1 MTPEV
6 IPFERYSGLNP
17 LFLAFLRKRPAFFPD
32 PPTLEAAT
40 ERARELLGRP
50 AKVSAAAF
58 RFRAADAAKQ
68 AEALS
73 KGQAVA
79 VVTGHQVGLFSGPL
93 YTLVKA
99 WDAIRVAREISARG
113 VPAVPV
119 FYALTDD
126 HDLEEIARTARP
138 TEEGPQVLVL
148 EGADR
153 ANRHPVGE
161 MPIPER
167 VTEILAAF
175 QEDAKTPE
183 AREILEAFA
192 RRSAPGRPYG
202 EAFIETLL
210 DLVEEPLLVLDASLS
225 EARPAAADLFAQAA
239 AKREEIERALAQA
252 EQAVQREGYVVPVA
266 HRPGVFPFFLVEK
279 GERRRVDDLDRAS
292 KLIASAQAWVS
303 ADVLTRPVLKS
314 FLLPAAASI
323 LGPAEIA
330 YHAQALPLFP
340 IFGLRPPVL
349 LPRSHVVW
357 IGPAE
362 RRAARALGVE
372 TRDLLADRTE
382 AAPRLPEA
390 EELDQIA
397 NDADARLAG
406 LEESIQKIDPTLSG
420 ALETTRRKISY
431 QIGQMREKMEKA
443 AERKDEVSGRR
454 RRLLETRVR
463 PAGAAADR
471 LYPPLVPLL
480 TRGRDVLA
488 AIREGA
494 TGSTEGVAVVDLAP
508 PPEGTQETVHA
519 G

>member
-1 MTPEV
+1 MKPEV
-6 IPFERYSGLNP
+6 IPFERYAGLNP

-32 PPTLEAAT
+32 PPALEAAT
-40 ERARELLGRP
+40 ERARELLGRS

-58 RFRAADAAKQ
+58 RFRGAEAAKQ

-126 HDLEEIARTARP
+126 HDLEEIAKTARP

-161 MPIPER
+161 LPIPER

-192 RRSAPGRPYG
+192 RRSAPGHPYG
-202 EAFIETLL
+202 GAFIETLL
-210 DLVEEPLLVLDASLS
+210 DLIEEPLLVLDASVS

-239 AKREEIERALAQA
+239 AKREEIERVLAQA
-252 EQAVQREGYVVPVA
+252 EQAVQRDGYPVPVP

-292 KLIASAQAWVS
+292 KLITSGQAWVS

-357 IGPAE
+357 IGPVE

-382 AAPRLPEA
+382 AAPRLPEG
-390 EELDQIA
+390 EQLDQIA
-397 NDADARLAG
+397 RDADAGLAG

-443 AERKDEVSGRR
+443 AERKDEVTGRR

-508 PPEGTQETVHA
+508 TPEGTQETVHA